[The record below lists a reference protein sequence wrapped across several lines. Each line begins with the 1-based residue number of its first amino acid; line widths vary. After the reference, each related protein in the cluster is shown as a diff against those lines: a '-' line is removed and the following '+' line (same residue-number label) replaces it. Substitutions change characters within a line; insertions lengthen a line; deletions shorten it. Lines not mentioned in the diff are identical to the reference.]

1 MEINWRK
8 IWIMECTVYV
18 ILTTCKYSFV

>member
-1 MEINWRK
+1 
-8 IWIMECTVYV
+8 MECTVYV